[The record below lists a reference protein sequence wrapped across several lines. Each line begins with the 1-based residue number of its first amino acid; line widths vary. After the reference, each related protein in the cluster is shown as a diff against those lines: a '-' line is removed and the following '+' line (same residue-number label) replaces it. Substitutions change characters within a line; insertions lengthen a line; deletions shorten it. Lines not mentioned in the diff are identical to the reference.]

1 MTGAT
6 DDRNQGDESQPWETA
21 AEDHDDQPLE
31 TEQLDLTE
39 EEERLPW
46 LESPE
51 DDEWDDSQQSDN
63 SKLAGFVLM
72 GLVALAAIVGGIWWA
87 TNRGPDT
94 ALVADGSV
102 IEAPDQPYKEAPQDP
117 GGKTFDG
124 TGDSSFAVS
133 EGQSR
138 PPQLG
143 GEPGAPVAPTPVVT
157 PSQSAPNQAVAP
169 AAAPAPAAAASGGV
183 GVQVGAFSSKATAE
197 AGWTKLVGQAGA
209 ALSGVPH
216 RVIAGNADIGTVY
229 RLQAVAPDA
238 AAAQA
243 LCGKLKAAGISCQ
256 VK

>member
-1 MTGAT
+1 MTGAGEDRI
-6 DDRNQGDESQPWETA
+6 DDNNPETWETPV
-21 AEDHDDQPLE
+21 EDHDEQPLE
-31 TEQLDLTE
+31 TEQLGLA

-51 DDEWDDSQQSDN
+51 DDEWDDRHGSDN
-63 SKLAGFVLM
+63 GKLIGFVLM

-87 TNRGPDT
+87 TNRGGDP

-102 IEAPDQPYKEAPQDP
+102 IEAPADPYKQAPENP

-133 EGQSR
+133 EGQNR
-138 PPQLG
+138 PAQLG
-143 GEPGAPVAPTPVVT
+143 GDPGVP
-157 PSQSAPNQAVAP
+157 AP
-169 AAAPAPAAAASGGV
+169 AAAPAPAPAAAQPAAQVAPAASPAAAASGV

-197 AGWTKLVGQAGA
+197 AGWTKLVGQAGSV
-209 ALSGVPH
+209 LSGVPH
-216 RVIAGNADIGTVY
+216 RVIAGSADIGTVY

-243 LCGKLKAAGISCQ
+243 LCGKLKGAGISCQ

>member
-1 MTGAT
+1 MMGAT
-6 DDRNQGDESQPWETA
+6 DDRNRDDELQPWETGGQ
-21 AEDHDDQPLE
+21 EHDDQPLE
-31 TEQLDLTE
+31 TEQLTLAE

-51 DDEWDDSQQSDN
+51 DDWDEPQDSAN
-63 SKLAGFVLM
+63 GKLAGFVLM
-72 GLVALAAIVGGIWWA
+72 GLVALAAIVGGIWWI
-87 TNRGPDT
+87 TNRGPDPD
-94 ALVADGSV
+94 LVADGSV

-133 EGQSR
+133 EGQNR

-143 GEPGAPVAPTPVVT
+143 GEAGAPVAPAPAPAVVPAQT
-157 PSQSAPNQAVAP
+157 AAP
-169 AAAPAPAAAASGGV
+169 AAAPTGAPAAASGGV

-209 ALSGVPH
+209 VLSGVPH

-238 AAAQA
+238 ASAQA

>member
-1 MTGAT
+1 MMGAT
-6 DDRNQGDESQPWETA
+6 DDRNQDDELQPWETG
-21 AEDHDDQPLE
+21 AEDRDDQRLE
-31 TEQLDLTE
+31 TGQLDLTE

-51 DDEWDDSQQSDN
+51 DDWDEPQGSDN
-63 SKLAGFVLM
+63 GKLAAFVLV

-87 TNRGPDT
+87 TNRGPDP

-102 IEAPDQPYKEAPQDP
+102 IEAPDQPYKTAPQDP

-133 EGQSR
+133 EGQNR

-143 GEPGAPVAPTPVVT
+143 GEPGAPVVPAPV
-157 PSQSAPNQAVAP
+157 PSAMPSKAATP
-169 AAAPAPAAAASGGV
+169 AASPVPAAVASGGV

-216 RVIAGNADIGTVY
+216 RVVAGNADIGTVY

-238 AAAQA
+238 ASAQA
-243 LCGKLKAAGISCQ
+243 LCGKLKASGISCQ

>member
-1 MTGAT
+1 MMGAT
-6 DDRNQGDESQPWETA
+6 DDRNQDDELQPWETG
-21 AEDHDDQPLE
+21 AEDRDDQRLE
-31 TEQLDLTE
+31 TGQLDLTE

-51 DDEWDDSQQSDN
+51 DDWDEPQGSDN
-63 SKLAGFVLM
+63 GKLAAFVLV

-87 TNRGPDT
+87 TNRGPDP

-102 IEAPDQPYKEAPQDP
+102 IEAPDQPYKTAPQDP

-133 EGQSR
+133 EGQNR

-143 GEPGAPVAPTPVVT
+143 GEPGAPVVPAPV
-157 PSQSAPNQAVAP
+157 PSAMPSKAATP
-169 AAAPAPAAAASGGV
+169 AASPAPAAVASGGV
-183 GVQVGAFSSKATAE
+183 GVQVGAFSSRATAE

-216 RVIAGNADIGTVY
+216 RVVAGNADIGTVY

-238 AAAQA
+238 ASAQA
-243 LCGKLKAAGISCQ
+243 LCGKLKASGISCQ

>member
-1 MTGAT
+1 MMGAT
-6 DDRNQGDESQPWETA
+6 DDRNQDDELQPWETG
-21 AEDHDDQPLE
+21 AEDRDDQRLE
-31 TEQLDLTE
+31 TGQLDLTE

-51 DDEWDDSQQSDN
+51 DDWDEPQGSDN
-63 SKLAGFVLM
+63 GKLAAFVLV

-87 TNRGPDT
+87 TNRGPDP

-102 IEAPDQPYKEAPQDP
+102 IEAPDQPYKTAPQDP

-133 EGQSR
+133 EGQNR

-143 GEPGAPVAPTPVVT
+143 GEPGAPVVPAPV
-157 PSQSAPNQAVAP
+157 PSAMPSKAATP
-169 AAAPAPAAAASGGV
+169 AASPAPAAVASGGV

-216 RVIAGNADIGTVY
+216 RVVAGNADIGTVY

-238 AAAQA
+238 ASAQA
-243 LCGKLKAAGISCQ
+243 LCGKLKASGISCQ

>member
-6 DDRNQGDESQPWETA
+6 DDRIKGDEPQPWETG
-21 AEDHDDQPLE
+21 AEDHDEQPLE

-51 DDEWDDSQQSDN
+51 DDEWDDSQSSDN

-87 TNRGPDT
+87 TNRGPDP

-102 IEAPDQPYKEAPQDP
+102 IEAPGQPYKEAPQDP

-133 EGQSR
+133 EGQNR

-143 GEPGAPVAPTPVVT
+143 GEAG
-157 PSQSAPNQAVAP
+157 AP
-169 AAAPAPAAAASGGV
+169 AAAPAQAAAPAAAAPAPAAASGGV
-183 GVQVGAFSSKATAE
+183 GVQVGAFSSQATAE
-197 AGWTKLVGQAGA
+197 AGWTKLAAQAGA
-209 ALSGVPH
+209 VLSGVPH
-216 RVIAGNADIGTVY
+216 RVVSGSADIGTVY
-229 RLQAVAPDA
+229 RLQAIAPDA

>member
-6 DDRNQGDESQPWETA
+6 DDRNRDDELQPWETGA
-21 AEDHDDQPLE
+21 GARDEQPLD
-31 TEQLDLTE
+31 TEQLILAE

-51 DDEWDDSQQSDN
+51 DDWDEPQASEN
-63 SKLAGFVLM
+63 GKLAGFVLL

-87 TNRGPDT
+87 TNRGPDP

-133 EGQSR
+133 EGQNR

-143 GEPGAPVAPTPVVT
+143 GEPGAPVATAPAPSAAPAQAATPVAAPVT
-157 PSQSAPNQAVAP
+157 AAP
-169 AAAPAPAAAASGGV
+169 AAGGV
-183 GVQVGAFSSKATAE
+183 GVQVGAFSSKAAAE
-197 AGWTKLVGQAGA
+197 AGWTKLVGQASA
-209 ALSGVPH
+209 VLSGVPH

-238 AAAQA
+238 ASAQA
-243 LCGKLKAAGISCQ
+243 LCGKLKSSGVSCQ

>member
-6 DDRNQGDESQPWETA
+6 DDRNDGDELQPWETA

-31 TEQLDLTE
+31 TEQLGLTE

-51 DDEWDDSQQSDN
+51 DDEWDDSQGSDN

-87 TNRGPDT
+87 TNRGPDP

-102 IEAPDQPYKEAPQDP
+102 IEAPDQPYKQAPQDP

-133 EGQSR
+133 EGQNR

-143 GEPGAPVAPTPVVT
+143 GEPGAPVAAAPVAT
-157 PSQSAPNQAVAP
+157 PSQAAAP
-169 AAAPAPAAAASGGV
+169 AAAPAPAAAAASGGV

-216 RVIAGNADIGTVY
+216 RVVAGNADIGTVY

-238 AAAQA
+238 ASAQA